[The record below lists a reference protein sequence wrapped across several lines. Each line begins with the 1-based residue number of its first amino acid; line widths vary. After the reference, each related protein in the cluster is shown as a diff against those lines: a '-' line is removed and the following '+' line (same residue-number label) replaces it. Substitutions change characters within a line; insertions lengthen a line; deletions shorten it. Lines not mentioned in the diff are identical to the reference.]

1 MLSHQKAFQVGT
13 RLGFAFLISILAIFL
28 VGTIAGIGFKK
39 SRDEIL
45 SFQEQN
51 LPQIKNSI
59 SLSELGAA
67 LEALSL
73 AIPSVSS
80 KEKLLSHDNRL
91 HEKIAE
97 LEKLIT
103 ILTQTQR
110 HYQTHSQQTEE
121 SQAGIESHVASLSQI
136 KTSLEKNLKDLLNV
150 TDQMLVLEEQRNQVF
165 MQINRYAETLRALF
179 RKKIDAV
186 STQMQVYSQEAST
199 PIEPSDA
206 NGQKNSVML
215 LTKET
220 DGLRTLMDT
229 LASFERI
236 TGYLFVVTVSKNLSD
251 VQAMHLVFNNDLPS
265 FSGKVSRV
273 GNSELDRQ
281 IKQQIKE
288 LLKFGM
294 GNGSIFQL
302 RQQQFSV
309 LHQSKELTQ
318 QTSNNVEKQRQNINA
333 IIKFIDEESQR
344 SSRETLRQID
354 VAIHYIIWFIGIMVL
369 FIMIVG
375 YLLNLSIIRPLSK
388 AVGVANQIAQGNFD
402 SQIEIKRMDETGQ
415 LLRALDVMQTQLRE
429 RIERDK
435 KIAEEALRISF
446 ALDSVTTSVFIADT
460 DYKIIYMNKSAYNLL
475 SKQETHFKHR
485 FSNFNVNDVLGSKMD
500 KYHSYPEKQRGLLN
514 NLVNSYNSKFKMG
527 ELTIDSTVT
536 PVLNA
541 EGVRIGTVAE
551 FRDISVQVAVEQEIN
566 TVVQAASQGDFSQR
580 INMLNKNG
588 FFAVFS
594 EGVNKI
600 MDFNQSTLRETMHMF
615 AALAQG
621 DLTKTIEKQ
630 YVGEFEQL
638 RNDANATT
646 RKLTEI
652 ILLIQQ
658 MVDIVNRVA
667 LEISEGNTSLS
678 QRTEQHASFLQQTA
692 ASMEEMTS
700 TVQQNADN
708 AHEATQLAISARGL
722 AEKGS
727 DVVGAAVRA
736 IGEIST
742 SSRKITDII
751 GVIDEIAFQT
761 NLLALNAAVEAARA
775 GEQGRGFAVVASEVR
790 NLAQR
795 SAAAAKEIKLLIQD
809 SVSKVDEGTKLANK
823 SGETLQQIVAAVK
836 KVSDIIAEIAAAS
849 AEQSSGINQV
859 NTAISQMDEMT
870 QQNSTLVQKAALSSE
885 TMSEQVGLLKEQIRF
900 FNVGKQATATLP
912 ALKSAKVAKSPA
924 HSSNLSKK
932 PVEKKPCPVSKT
944 DDNGWEDF

>member
-1 MLSHQKAFQVGT
+1 MLPHKKAFHVGT

-28 VGTIAGIGFKK
+28 IGTIAGIGFTK
-39 SRDEIL
+39 SRNEIL

-51 LPQIKNSI
+51 LPQIKNSF

-67 LEALSL
+67 LESLSL

-80 KEKLLSHDNRL
+80 KEKLLSHNNQL
-91 HEKIAE
+91 NEKVAQ

-103 ILTQTQR
+103 ILQQTQD
-110 HYQTHSQQTEE
+110 HHQTRAQQSAE
-121 SQAGIESHVASLSQI
+121 SSDNIESYITALSQI
-136 KTSLEKNLKDLLNV
+136 KTSLEKNLQDLLSV
-150 TDQMLVLEEQRNQVF
+150 TDQMLLLEEQRNQVF
-165 MQINRYAETLRALF
+165 SQISQYAELLRKLF
-179 RKKIDAV
+179 RQKIDAV
-186 STQMQVYSQEAST
+186 STQVQIYTQEAST
-199 PIEPSDA
+199 QTSSAEA
-206 NGQKNSVML
+206 NVQNNKILL

-220 DGLRTLMDT
+220 DGLRTLMDM

-236 TGYLFVVTVSKNLSD
+236 TGYLFIGTVSKNLVD
-251 VQAMHLVFNNDLPS
+251 VQAMHAVFNNDLPS
-265 FSGKVSRV
+265 FSGKVSRI
-273 GNSELDRQ
+273 GELELDRQ
-281 IKQQIKE
+281 IKRQVKE
-288 LLKFGM
+288 MLKFGM
-294 GNGSIFQL
+294 RSDSIFQL
-302 RQQQFSV
+302 RQQQFNV
-309 LHQSKELTQ
+309 LHQSEELTQ
-318 QTSNNVEKQRQNINA
+318 QTGENVSKLRLNINA
-333 IIKFIDEESQR
+333 IIKLIGEESQH
-344 SSRETLRQID
+344 SSSDTLQQMD
-354 VAIHYIIWFIGIMVL
+354 TALHYIIWFSVIIVL
-369 FIMIVG
+369 FITIIG
-375 YLLNLSIIRPLSK
+375 YLLNLSNIRPLSK
-388 AVGVANQIAQGNFD
+388 AVGVANQIAQGNF
-402 SQIEIKRMDETGQ
+402 SSSIEIKRMDETGQ
-415 LLRALDVMQTQLRE
+415 LLSALDIMQTQLRE

-435 KIAEEALRISF
+435 KVAEEALRISF

-460 DYKIIYMNKSAYNLL
+460 DYKIMYMNKSAYNLL
-475 SKQETHFKHR
+475 SKQETHFRHR
-485 FSNFNVNDVLGSKMD
+485 FNNFNVNDVLGSKMD
-500 KYHSYPEKQRGLLN
+500 KYHSHPDHQRGLLD
-514 NLVNSYNSKFKMG
+514 NLSSSYNSKFKMG

-536 PVLNA
+536 PVLNTQ
-541 EGVRIGTVAE
+541 GVRIGTVAE
-551 FRDISVQVAVEQEIN
+551 FRDISVQIAVEQEIN
-566 TVVQAASQGDFSQR
+566 SVVQAASQGDFSQR
-580 INMLNKNG
+580 INMLNKIG
-588 FFAVFS
+588 FLSVFS
-594 EGVNKI
+594 QSVNQI
-600 MDFNQSTLRETMHMF
+600 MDFNQSTLRETMYMF

-646 RKLTEI
+646 KKLTEI

-658 MVDIVNRVA
+658 MVDIVNKVA
-667 LEISEGNTSLS
+667 LEITEGNSSLS
-678 QRTEQHASFLQQTA
+678 QRTEQHATFLQQTA

-727 DVVGAAVRA
+727 QVVGEAVRA

-775 GEQGRGFAVVASEVR
+775 GEQGRGFAVVAAEVR

-809 SVSKVDEGTKLANK
+809 SVGKVDEGTKLANK
-823 SGETLQQIVAAVK
+823 SGETLQQIVIAVK

-849 AEQSSGINQV
+849 SEQSSGINQV

-885 TMSEQVGLLKEQIRF
+885 VMSEQVRLLKEQITF
-900 FNVGKQATATLP
+900 FKVGTQVQATPLKSLDKAKAAPLP
-912 ALKSAKVAKSPA
+912 AIAIKKLAE
-924 HSSNLSKK
+924 KK
-932 PVEKKPCPVSKT
+932 PVSASKP
-944 DDNGWEDF
+944 DDSGWEDF

>member
-1 MLSHQKAFQVGT
+1 
-13 RLGFAFLISILAIFL
+13 
-28 VGTIAGIGFKK
+28 
-39 SRDEIL
+39 
-45 SFQEQN
+45 
-51 LPQIKNSI
+51 
-59 SLSELGAA
+59 
-67 LEALSL
+67 
-73 AIPSVSS
+73 
-80 KEKLLSHDNRL
+80 
-91 HEKIAE
+91 
-97 LEKLIT
+97 
-103 ILTQTQR
+103 
-110 HYQTHSQQTEE
+110 
-121 SQAGIESHVASLSQI
+121 
-136 KTSLEKNLKDLLNV
+136 
-150 TDQMLVLEEQRNQVF
+150 
-165 MQINRYAETLRALF
+165 
-179 RKKIDAV
+179 
-186 STQMQVYSQEAST
+186 
-199 PIEPSDA
+199 
-206 NGQKNSVML
+206 
-215 LTKET
+215 
-220 DGLRTLMDT
+220 
-229 LASFERI
+229 
-236 TGYLFVVTVSKNLSD
+236 
-251 VQAMHLVFNNDLPS
+251 
-265 FSGKVSRV
+265 
-273 GNSELDRQ
+273 
-281 IKQQIKE
+281 
-288 LLKFGM
+288 
-294 GNGSIFQL
+294 
-302 RQQQFSV
+302 
-309 LHQSKELTQ
+309 
-318 QTSNNVEKQRQNINA
+318 
-333 IIKFIDEESQR
+333 
-344 SSRETLRQID
+344 
-354 VAIHYIIWFIGIMVL
+354 
-369 FIMIVG
+369 
-375 YLLNLSIIRPLSK
+375 
-388 AVGVANQIAQGNFD
+388 
-402 SQIEIKRMDETGQ
+402 
-415 LLRALDVMQTQLRE
+415 
-429 RIERDK
+429 
-435 KIAEEALRISF
+435 
-446 ALDSVTTSVFIADT
+446 
-460 DYKIIYMNKSAYNLL
+460 MNKSAYNLL
-475 SKQETHFKHR
+475 SKQETHFRHR
-485 FSNFNVNDVLGSKMD
+485 FNNFNVNDVLGSKID
-500 KYHSYPEKQRGLLN
+500 KYHSLPEQQRGLLDG
-514 NLVNSYNSKFKMG
+514 LTGSYNSKFKMG

-580 INMLNKNG
+580 INMLNKSG
-588 FFAVFS
+588 FFSVFG

-600 MDFNQSTLRETMHMF
+600 MDFNQSALRETMHMF

-727 DVVGAAVRA
+727 DVVGAAVQA
-736 IGEIST
+736 IEKIST

-809 SVSKVDEGTKLANK
+809 SVGKVDEGTKLANK

-900 FNVGKQATATLP
+900 FNVGHQATATLP
-912 ALKSAKVAKSPA
+912 ALEPAKVAKSRI
-924 HSSNLSKK
+924 SSSSLNKK
-932 PVEKKPCPVSKT
+932 SVEKKPLTEGKT